1 MGQIFLPVRLY
12 YQEQASQEEVQIGSE
27 ELSFAEFY
35 VHHLFFLSC
44 IDTLEI
50 LVHENKREA
59 GQMLVNRILRVAI
72 SNSTLALP
80 SMQVKPQKLSQ
91 MPRTM
96 RVEASFFLYVKQ
108 EQTLESRS

>member
-50 LVHENKREA
+50 LVQYHKREEE
-59 GQMLVNRILRVAI
+59 QLMVEKRMQVAT
-72 SNSTLALP
+72 SNSIFA
-80 SMQVKPQKLSQ
+80 
-91 MPRTM
+91 
-96 RVEASFFLYVKQ
+96 
-108 EQTLESRS
+108 